1 MADDYNGRC
10 AMCKHFNLYD
20 KYRFCSDK
28 YKCTLKDNY
37 YPWSDRAC
45 SKFEQA
51 NRSFETVDKARE
63 GRL

>member
-1 MADDYNGRC
+1 
-10 AMCKHFNLYD
+10 MCKHFNLYD
-20 KYRFCSDK
+20 KYRFGSDK

-37 YPWSDRAC
+37 YPWRDKAC
-45 SKFEQA
+45 SEFEQA